1 MHLCWYYIITASSQ
15 CTILS
20 QFLGATLIYHGW
32 NRLITVHRL
41 MKIVTILF
49 TLHIKKDNSK
59 YKLKTAPPPF
69 SHLGVVSFPIPTTP
83 TSTCLSAMVCLKKDF
98 VKSPNSFENLS
109 IQCTIW
115 YGSISLCFIIKRTLN
130 SIRFF
135 LLKLKNHS
143 LFKHLKFLI
152 YRSMNIYICR
162 CIIHMW
168 NHIIHI
174 RD

>member
-98 VKSPNSFENLS
+98 EIPKLIWKSLYSVYNMIRLYFFVFHHQTNFKFNKVLFVK
-109 IQCTIW
+109 T
-115 YGSISLCFIIKRTLN
+115 
-130 SIRFF
+130 
-135 LLKLKNHS
+135 
-143 LFKHLKFLI
+143 
-152 YRSMNIYICR
+152 
-162 CIIHMW
+162 
-168 NHIIHI
+168 
-174 RD
+174 